1 LSLAN
6 NGELERYKSKNQL
19 ETQDV
24 LTTALIKAY
33 LDQDNRLNK
42 IQILSLFAHKYSKE
56 KLMKLI
62 PGLTVSKIDV
72 ARRHATLIWSRQGKL
87 LINLRYLDH
96 PYAGQRFCTLLN
108 FLAVLHIT
116 KQLGKA
122 QRSFS
127 FRPEWK

>member
-1 LSLAN
+1 MSLAN

-42 IQILSLFAHKYSKE
+42 IQIVSLFAHKYSKE

-72 ARRHATLIWSRQGKL
+72 ARRHATLESPGQI
-87 LINLRYLDH
+87 INKPKIFRS
-96 PYAGQRFCTLLN
+96 PICRPK
-108 FLAVLHIT
+108 VLHFIEFISSPAYH
-116 KQLGKA
+116 QAVG
-122 QRSFS
+122 
-127 FRPEWK
+127 

>member
-1 LSLAN
+1 MSLAN

-72 ARRHATLIWSRQGKL
+72 ARRHATLESPGQI
-87 LINLRYLDH
+87 INKPKIFR
-96 PYAGQRFCTLLN
+96 PPICRPK
-108 FLAVLHIT
+108 VLHFIEFISSPAYH
-116 KQLGKA
+116 QAVG
-122 QRSFS
+122 
-127 FRPEWK
+127 